1 MDVRWVNPFME
12 GARDVMTALGVTV
25 ADWGDLSVE
34 EGALTS
40 RDVTVLLGVG
50 GALGGAVLLATDG
63 ETVVRMA
70 AAMIGDGVMRPYDDE
85 LVVSAISEF
94 GNMLVGRASVLLEE
108 QSFVCTITPPA
119 VIIGRSVAITIRP
132 FRRLTLPANTDVGTV
147 WLSVALK
154 AASGKEATPSVREG
168 ALERG

>member
-12 GARDVMTALGVTV
+12 GARDVLTALGIHV

-34 EGALTS
+34 EGTLTS

-63 ETVVRMA
+63 STAVRMA
-70 AAMIGDGVMRPYDDE
+70 AAMIGDGVQRPQNDE

-108 QSFVCTITPPA
+108 QSLVCTITPPA
-119 VIIGRSVAITIRP
+119 VIVGRNVAITIRP
-132 FRRLTLPANTDVGTV
+132 FRRLTLPANTEVGTL

-154 AASGKEATPSVREG
+154 AAAGLDVASVHEG
-168 ALERG
+168 ALKLG